1 MTRGNILTEEEIA
14 RLAALPEKQ
23 RDYAVKIYAA
33 REKKK
38 STAYIL
44 WLFFAVFYPILP
56 DLAANALLL
65 RADPF
70 DPESQLRQAQLA
82 LWISRLSPNTL
93 YAEALT
99 ALLNPAVRSL
109 GPILIT
115 HLEGAVL
122 GTPLPLSQSVLLV
135 WPQITGLL
143 ALTLLLF
150 TGAYVAFQRQEVRA

>member
-1 MTRGNILTEEEIA
+1 MGRAFFFLLATLGYAVVWLALGLLFSVLFRQPATA
-14 RLAALPEKQ
+14 ALAALG
-23 RDYAVKIYAA
+23 V
-33 REKKK
+33 
-38 STAYIL
+38 
-44 WLFFAVFYPILP
+44 WLFFAVFYPILT
-56 DLAANALLL
+56 DLAATALLL
-65 RADPF
+65 LADPF

-115 HLEGAVL
+115 QLEGAVL

>member
-1 MTRGNILTEEEIA
+1 MASKETRFFCLFNASPHRPALVCLFAETAE
-14 RLAALPEKQ
+14 LA
-23 RDYAVKIYAA
+23 
-33 REKKK
+33 
-38 STAYIL
+38 STL
-44 WLFFAVFYPILP
+44 
-56 DLAANALLL
+56 DC
-65 RADPF
+65 
-70 DPESQLRQAQLA
+70 
-82 LWISRLSPNTL
+82 RLSPNTL

-115 HLEGAVL
+115 QLEGAVL